1 MSLVIAIDGPAASG
15 KSSTAN
21 EVARRLGFLHVDSGA
36 LYRAL
41 TLVALDLGE
50 DATAEQILKAAE
62 LRDVRFRIEPGS
74 DSPSFRPSVLPS
86 PRVWVLM
93 EGADAEPRIRS
104 PEVTAFVSPVSAMP
118 AVRDWVNARLRQLA
132 AGGVSLVLDGRD
144 IGTAVFPDAAI
155 KVFLDASPEVR
166 ARRRLEQQGRPVD
179 PETLVREA
187 GLIAA
192 RDQADS
198 SRAVAPLKAADD
210 AIHIDTGALTFEEQ
224 VHRIVDLVRNRKA

>member
-50 DATAEQILKAAE
+50 GATAEQILKAAE
-62 LRDVRFRIEPGS
+62 LRDVRI
-74 DSPSFRPSVLPS
+74 
-86 PRVWVLM
+86 RVEGLRLWVLM

-104 PEVTAFVSPVSAMP
+104 PEVTALVSPVSAMP
-118 AVRDWVNARLRQLA
+118 VIREWVNAHLRQLA
-132 AGGVSLVLDGRD
+132 VNGASLVLDGRD
-144 IGTAVFPDAAI
+144 IGTAVFPDAPI
-155 KVFLDASPEVR
+155 KVFLDASPETR
-166 ARRRLEQQGRPVD
+166 ARRRLEQNGRPTD
-179 PETLVREA
+179 PEALAREA
-187 GLIAA
+187 ERIAA

-198 SRAVAPLKAADD
+198 GRAVAPLVAAPD

-224 VHRIVDLVRNRKA
+224 VHRIVDLVRNRRPSL